1 MLKRVVFLTL
11 FSVSLFAENVDAD
24 TMSVDLSM
32 TDDTVC
38 LALNMYHEARSEST
52 AGMWAVSDVVINRV
66 KHSSFPNTICGVIKQ
81 GPTRES
87 WKTSRYPDLPDSE
100 RIFYPIKRQCQF
112 SWYCD
117 GKSDEP
123 TELFSWQRALELARL
138 MIEYDRGIG
147 ITDGADHY
155 HADYISPQW
164 NESMLLTTK
173 IDNHVFYKDIR

>member
-1 MLKRVVFLTL
+1 MKRVIISLF
-11 FSVSLFAENVDAD
+11 FSVSLFAEKIDANVLQVD
-24 TMSVDLSM
+24 MSL
-32 TDDTVC
+32 DDDVTC

-66 KHSSFPNTICGVIKQ
+66 KSSVFPNSICEVIKQ
-81 GPTRES
+81 GPIRES
-87 WKTSRYPDLPDSE
+87 WKTFNKPFLTEDQRIYYPV
-100 RIFYPIKRQCQF
+100 RGQCQF

-117 GKSDEP
+117 GRSDVP

-138 MIEYDRGIG
+138 MLEYDKGIG

-155 HADYISPQW
+155 HADYINPKW
-164 NESMLLTTK
+164 NQSMLLTAR

>member
-1 MLKRVVFLTL
+1 MLKRAIFLTL
-11 FSVSLFAENVDAD
+11 FSVSLLAENVDANIQ
-24 TMSVDLSM
+24 TVDLSM

-66 KHSSFPNTICGVIKQ
+66 KSSSFPNTICEVIKQ

-87 WKTSRYPDLPDSE
+87 WKTSRFPDLPDSE

-123 TELFSWQRALELARL
+123 LELFSWQRALELATL
-138 MIEYDRGIG
+138 MIKFDRGIG

-155 HADYISPQW
+155 HADYINPEW
-164 NESMLLTTK
+164 NNSMLLTAK